1 MIMCSNLEKKKEK
14 QNGLKAKVY
23 LIGPFCFANRD
34 AIKCVIGFMIDS
46 HTMKRGISWQLQL
59 SSVTRSSNSLHV
71 HFDPSELTTPLK
83 ML

>member
-1 MIMCSNLEKKKEK
+1 MLQHGKEEREK
-14 QNGLKAKVY
+14 QNGLKTKVY
-23 LIGPFCFANRD
+23 FIGPFCFANRD

-71 HFDPSELTTPLK
+71 HFDPSELTAPLK

>member
-1 MIMCSNLEKKKEK
+1 MLQLGKEKREK

-46 HTMKRGISWQLQL
+46 HTMMRGNHGNCGYQVSLGVLTHCMCISILV
-59 SSVTRSSNSLHV
+59 S
-71 HFDPSELTTPLK
+71 
-83 ML
+83 

>member
-1 MIMCSNLEKKKEK
+1 MLQLGKEKGEK
-14 QNGLKAKVY
+14 QNRLKAKVY

-34 AIKCVIGFMIDS
+34 AIKCMIGFRIDS
-46 HTMKRGISWQLQL
+46 CTTQRGKSWQLRL

-71 HFDPSELTTPLK
+71 HFDPSELTVPLK